1 MKEETMNNKDWDTLI
16 DLFDGTRTFG
26 VVTEIIK
33 ENNKPKT
40 KQYFSNVIRFKKTQK
55 IYLTN

>member
-1 MKEETMNNKDWDTLI
+1 MKEENMNNKDWDTLI

-26 VVTEIIK
+26 VIVK
-33 ENNKPKT
+33 DKKDKPTGT
-40 KQYFSNVIRFKKTQK
+40 KQYFSNVIRFKKIQK

>member
-1 MKEETMNNKDWDTLI
+1 MNNKDWDTLI

>member
-26 VVTEIIK
+26 NIQNK
-33 ENNKPKT
+33 KNNEPTKT
-40 KQYFSNVIRFKKTQK
+40 KQYFSNVIRFKKIQK

>member
-1 MKEETMNNKDWDTLI
+1 MNNKDWDTLI

-26 VVTEIIK
+26 VIVK
-33 ENNKPKT
+33 DKKDKPTGT
-40 KQYFSNVIRFKKTQK
+40 KQYFSNVIRFKKIQK